1 MANLGVRLILCLMM
15 WPAILAD
22 RANGKRMI
30 FYWFD
35 AINRGDSVETVV
47 RLVEYPSCTS
57 PGMKPGSRKVAG
69 DMPTLW
75 LMLLQPD
82 TDNIAARLNVAK
94 QTRFH
99 LKRIAAM

>member
-1 MANLGVRLILCLMM
+1 
-15 WPAILAD
+15 
-22 RANGKRMI
+22 
-30 FYWFD
+30 
-35 AINRGDSVETVV
+35 
-47 RLVEYPSCTS
+47 
-57 PGMKPGSRKVAG
+57 MKPGSRKVAG
-69 DMPTLW
+69 DTPTLW